1 MSQMRPAERDLL
13 LMVLAVTAGS
23 ADAWS
28 YFGLSHS
35 FVANM
40 TGNTVLI
47 GVALTTQN
55 RDFVH
60 PLISLASYALGVIA
74 GALLTRRVKPDGLWS
89 RAVSWTLLVEAGLI
103 TASAFGWAILRGTNA
118 QAMLERNV
126 LLGWIAAAIGIQSG
140 AMLRLKIPGIV
151 TTYITGTWTNLMSGV
166 ARLTTGEAPASEGG
180 KKRFEER
187 LLLQAG
193 VLACYLLSAV
203 IAGWLLG
210 HLPQAAGG
218 LTAASVC
225 FAAIYGLVRS

>member
-1 MSQMRPAERDLL
+1 
-13 LMVLAVTAGS
+13 
-23 ADAWS
+23 
-28 YFGLSHS
+28 
-35 FVANM
+35 
-40 TGNTVLI
+40 
-47 GVALTTQN
+47 
-55 RDFVH
+55 
-60 PLISLASYALGVIA
+60 LISLAFYAIGVIA

-89 RAVSWTLLVEAGLI
+89 RAVSWTLLVEAMLI
-103 TASAFGWAILRGTNA
+103 TACAFAWAILRSTTA
-118 QAMLERNV
+118 QGMLERNV

-166 ARLTTGEAPASEGG
+166 ARLAGGEGPATAGG

-203 IAGWLLG
+203 VAGWLLG

-218 LTAASVC
+218 LTAASVS
-225 FAAIYGLVRS
+225 FAAIYGLIRS